1 MNTTTAPDHPD
12 LMPIWAR
19 LQLAKQGIPFQSV
32 NHWEREHSNRV
43 AAYLTTGSYALLYK
57 R

>member
-43 AAYLTTGSYALLYK
+43 AAYLTTGNYALLYK